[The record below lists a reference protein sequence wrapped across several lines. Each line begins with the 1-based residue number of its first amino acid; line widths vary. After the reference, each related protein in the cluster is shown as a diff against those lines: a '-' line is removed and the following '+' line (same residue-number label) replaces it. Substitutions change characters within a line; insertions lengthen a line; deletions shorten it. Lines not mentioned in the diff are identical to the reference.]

1 MRPLTTLQ
9 APPCH
14 HLVLVTSNSVF
25 PSPRPVCPPPPP
37 SACDPGPR
45 PRLCRPG
52 LHTARPSCTPA
63 SGCRRQDH
71 GGALGPEEFKACL
84 ISLGYDVENDRQVRV
99 PGAPA
104 DRGINCSSLSP
115 SLCLPSLG
123 HPTPRHRVP
132 SHRRSCLLLPAPCLS
147 GRLPP
152 YLVSRAASV
161 CPAPATVL
169 SRCAHGAAPLA
180 YSGPGLLCCPWVL
193 EQKQT
198 GSMDSDDFRALL
210 ISTGYS
216 LVCRLCLPWCS
227 ASPPPPPSHP
237 PHRLQSL
244 RVLGDPPPP
253 EQRSL
258 ASLFLLRCLCWAG
271 SLRRRPPHPTPCSL
285 LPPALEVSGE
295 RRPGLPRSLLLFLSL
310 SLFLPRPPELTCEP
324 GLRSSRPV

>member
-227 ASPPPPPSHP
+227 ASPPPASLSPS
-237 PHRLQSL
+237 S
-244 RVLGDPPPP
+244 PPP
-253 EQRSL
+253 ESPCPRGPSSTRAAQPSL
-258 ASLFLLRCLCWAG
+258 PLPPPLPLLGGVPPTTAPPPHPLQPPTSCPG
-271 SLRRRPPHPTPCSL
+271 SLRREEAR
-285 LPPALEVSGE
+285 PPALPAS
-295 RRPGLPRSLLLFLSL
+295 LSL
-310 SLFLPRPPELTCEP
+310 SFSL
-324 GLRSSRPV
+324 SSSPSRANL